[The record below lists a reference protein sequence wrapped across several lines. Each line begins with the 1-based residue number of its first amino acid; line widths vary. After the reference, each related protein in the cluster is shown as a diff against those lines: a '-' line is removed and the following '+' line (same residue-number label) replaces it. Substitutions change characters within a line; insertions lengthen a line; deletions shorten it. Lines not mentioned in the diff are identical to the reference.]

1 MAKRKTPKV
10 KDLRPEKLN
19 EEQIKQV
26 QQVISLSNKIKLELG
41 NISVRQH
48 TLLHE
53 MDTVNKQ
60 ISEINQSLEKEY
72 GKIDVDIST
81 GEIKYLDDEQADS

>member
-60 ISEINQSLEKEY
+60 ISEINQDLEKEY

>member
-60 ISEINQSLEKEY
+60 ISEINQNLEKEY
-72 GKIDVDIST
+72 GKIDVDITT
-81 GEIKYLDDEQADS
+81 GKIKYLDDEQADS

>member
-1 MAKRKTPKV
+1 MAKRKKPKV

-41 NISVRQH
+41 NC
-48 TLLHE
+48 LLYTS
-53 MDTVNKQ
+53 DAA
-60 ISEINQSLEKEY
+60 
-72 GKIDVDIST
+72 
-81 GEIKYLDDEQADS
+81 DEP

>member
-1 MAKRKTPKV
+1 MAKRKTPKA
-10 KDLRPEKLN
+10 KDLRPDKLN
-19 EEQIKQV
+19 EEQTKQV

-53 MDTVNKQ
+53 MDIVNKQ

>member
-10 KDLRPEKLN
+10 KGLRPEKLN

-48 TLLHE
+48 ALLHE
-53 MDTVNKQ
+53 MDAVNKQ
-60 ISEINQSLEKEY
+60 ISEINQDLEKEY
-72 GKIDVDIST
+72 GKIDVDIAT
-81 GEIKYLDDEQADS
+81 GTIRYLDDEQADS

>member
-1 MAKRKTPKV
+1 V

-81 GEIKYLDDEQADS
+81 GEIKYLDDEQANS

>member
-72 GKIDVDIST
+72 GKIDVDITT
-81 GEIKYLDDEQADS
+81 GKIKYLDDEQADS

>member
-1 MAKRKTPKV
+1 MAKRKTPKA
-10 KDLRPEKLN
+10 KDLRPDKLN
-19 EEQIKQV
+19 EEQTKQV

-60 ISEINQSLEKEY
+60 ISEINQNLEKEY

-81 GEIKYLDDEQADS
+81 GEIKYLDDEQANS

>member
-60 ISEINQSLEKEY
+60 ISEINQNLEKEY

>member
-1 MAKRKTPKV
+1 MAKRKTPKA

-81 GEIKYLDDEQADS
+81 GEIKYLDDEQANS

>member
-19 EEQIKQV
+19 EEQTKQV

-53 MDTVNKQ
+53 MDIVNKQ

-72 GKIDVDIST
+72 GKIDVDIAT
-81 GEIKYLDDEQADS
+81 GKIKYLDDEQADS

>member
-53 MDTVNKQ
+53 MDIVNKQ

-72 GKIDVDIST
+72 GKIDVDITT

>member
-81 GEIKYLDDEQADS
+81 GEIKYLDDEQANS

>member
-72 GKIDVDIST
+72 GNVDVDIAT
-81 GEIKYLDDEQADS
+81 GTIRYLDDEQADS

>member
-53 MDTVNKQ
+53 MDIVNKQ

>member
-1 MAKRKTPKV
+1 MAKRKTPKA
-10 KDLRPEKLN
+10 KDLRPDKLN
-19 EEQIKQV
+19 EEQTKQV

-53 MDTVNKQ
+53 MDIVNKQ

-72 GKIDVDIST
+72 GKIDVDITT
-81 GEIKYLDDEQADS
+81 GKIKYLDDEQADS

>member
-60 ISEINQSLEKEY
+60 ISEINQNLEKEY
-72 GKIDVDIST
+72 GSIDVDIST

>member
-60 ISEINQSLEKEY
+60 ISEINQNLEKEY

-81 GEIKYLDDEQADS
+81 GEIKYLDDEQANS